1 MIQVAYTN
9 IHSKTKINGLLKQ
22 CCPLPVLL
30 CIIAAE
36 VFAVFINDVDTRI
49 EGIRIGDYEIKIL
62 NFADDTTIF

>member
-1 MIQVAYTN
+1 M
-9 IHSKTKINGLLKQ
+9 
-22 CCPLPVLL
+22 LL